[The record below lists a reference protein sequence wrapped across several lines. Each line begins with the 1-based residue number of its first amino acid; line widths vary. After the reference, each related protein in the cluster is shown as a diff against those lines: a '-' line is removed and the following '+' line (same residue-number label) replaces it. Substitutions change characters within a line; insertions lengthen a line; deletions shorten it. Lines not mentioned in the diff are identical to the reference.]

1 MRQEN
6 HVIVVGGGAAGLAA
20 AAAVEQAGLSC
31 QLLEAQ
37 ACLGGRIRT
46 VPLRSGGVF
55 DEGAQMVNGDMHAVL
70 DLAARAGLHLS
81 PVPRAGIGL
90 CLAQGSTRR
99 FEDLISVGE
108 LHELLEEQVLR
119 WDSPGEALRA
129 LRLKLAWWNTPW
141 ESLGEAGRGLRL
153 LVAKRT
159 APKESLAEALRGLLL
174 EAEEHAMAYSHF
186 SEVLG
191 AAPEDIHAQAVRDI
205 FARYASERDDLEFQI
220 AGGMIGIVDQLALEL
235 RHRPRLS
242 TPVERIRAT
251 GDRVEVV
258 AAAETWTADHVIVAV
273 PPPAARRITFE
284 VDSGDELAALLASFT
299 AGAMIKTVL
308 VFDRA
313 FWRLKGLSGAALFA
327 DTPGLAVVDGSGDG
341 PFPSRLT
348 AFLGGPLAR
357 QWAALSQEARQD
369 LLLGRLSHAFGEG
382 VRAPLET
389 AEAVWIDH
397 PWSGGGYNA
406 TVRVGGNPDAVAR
419 LAAWGGRVR
428 FAGAEVDDRFWGYVE
443 GAIHSGRSVAA
454 QITGNAAGDVICET
468 AEPQGAF
475 GGSRPKAERGVVSER

>member
-1 MRQEN
+1 MKPESHVN
-6 HVIVVGGGAAGLAA
+6 VIVVGGGAAGLAA

-37 ACLGGRIRT
+37 ARLGGRIRT

-70 DLAARAGLHLS
+70 GLAARAGLHLS
-81 PVPRAGIGL
+81 PVPRTGIGL
-90 CLAQGSTRR
+90 CLAGKQTLRS
-99 FEDLISVGE
+99 EDLISASE
-108 LHELLEEQVLR
+108 LHDLLEDQVVR
-119 WDSPGEALRA
+119 WDSPGEVLRA
-129 LRLKLAWWNTPW
+129 LRLKLEWWNTPW
-141 ESLGEAGRGLRL
+141 ESPGEAGRGLRF
-153 LVAKRT
+153 LVEKRT
-159 APKESLAEALRGLLL
+159 APKESLAAALRALLL

-186 SEVLG
+186 SEILG

-220 AGGMIGIVDQLALEL
+220 AGGMIGIVDQLASDL

-242 TPVERIRAT
+242 TPVECIRAT
-251 GDRVEVV
+251 GDRVEVF
-258 AAAETWTADHVIVAV
+258 AAAEVRTADHVIVAV

-284 VDSGDELAALLASFT
+284 MDNSHELAALLASFA

-313 FWRLKGLSGAALFA
+313 FWRLKGLSGVALFA
-327 DTPGLAVVDGSGDG
+327 DTPGLAVVDGSSDG
-341 PFPSRLT
+341 PFPPRLI

-357 QWAALSQEARQD
+357 QWAVLSQEARQD
-369 LLLGRLSHAFGEG
+369 LLLSRLSHAFGED
-382 VRAPLET
+382 VRSYGEI
-389 AEAVWIDH
+389 AEAVWVDH

-406 TVRVGGNPDAVAR
+406 TVRVGGNPDAVCR
-419 LAAWGGRVR
+419 LADWSGRVR

-443 GAIHSGRSVAA
+443 GAIHSGRSVAQ
-454 QITGNAAGDVICET
+454 QISGRAAVDVICET
-468 AEPQGAF
+468 
-475 GGSRPKAERGVVSER
+475 GSPRTA

>member
-1 MRQEN
+1 MKPESHVN
-6 HVIVVGGGAAGLAA
+6 VIVIGGGAAGLAA

-37 ACLGGRIRT
+37 TRLGGRIRT

-55 DEGAQMVNGDMHAVL
+55 DEGAQMVNGDMRAVL

-90 CLAQGSTRR
+90 CLAGENTLR
-99 FEDLISVGE
+99 FEDLVSVNE
-108 LHELLEEQVLR
+108 IHELLEEQVVR
-119 WDSPGEALRA
+119 WDSPGEVLRA
-129 LRLKLAWWNTPW
+129 LRLKLEWWNTPW

-153 LVAKRT
+153 LVEERT
-159 APKESLAEALRGLLL
+159 VPRESLAAALRALLL

-186 SEVLG
+186 SEILG

-220 AGGMIGIVDQLALEL
+220 AGGMIGIVDQLASDL
-235 RHRPRLS
+235 RHRPRLG

-251 GDRVEVV
+251 GDRVEVI
-258 AAAETWTADHVIVAV
+258 AATEAWTADHVIVAV

-284 VDSGDELAALLASFT
+284 MDNSDELAALLASFA
-299 AGAMIKTVL
+299 AGDMIKTVL

-313 FWRLKGLSGAALFA
+313 FWRLKGFSGVALFA
-327 DTPGLAVVDGSGDG
+327 DTPGLAVVDGSDDG
-341 PFPSRLT
+341 PFPPRLI

-357 QWAALSQEARQD
+357 QWAVLSQEARQD
-369 LLLGRLSHAFGEG
+369 LLLSRLSHVFGG
-382 VRAPLET
+382 AVRAPSEI
-389 AEAVWIDH
+389 AEAAWIDH

-406 TVRVGGNPDAVAR
+406 SVRVGGDPDAVAR

-443 GAIHSGRSVAA
+443 GAIHSGRAVVA
-454 QITGNAAGDVICET
+454 QITGNAADDVFCET
-468 AEPQGAF
+468 A
-475 GGSRPKAERGVVSER
+475 